1 MTKATTPP
9 SIFADVDTGIDDML
23 ALIYLCALHR
33 AEEITL
39 AGVSANAG
47 NTTATMAAN
56 NTRYI
61 LNLLHCHDVPVA
73 LGAQSPLRVPLTI
86 TPETHGPAG
95 LGYVFAP
102 GNEQAKNLSVAAGV
116 VPEAR
121 VMQALQRPSPLA
133 PGILEDAPRLWRQV
147 LNTYPQCRL
156 LVSGPGTSVA
166 QHLELAREFSHIT
179 VMGGAVDY
187 PGNTTEHAEWNFW
200 SDPDAAQALLS
211 LHPTLLS
218 LQISEQITITPEVL
232 DSLAMPAELHKVV
245 AEALRF
251 YFEFHQAM
259 GEGYL
264 AQVHDL
270 AAAMIACG
278 TASYATTACK
288 LALDPADRGAL
299 KSGQGDEVAVISRLE
314 AAAVE
319 EELRRAC
326 ALLGK

>member
-1 MTKATTPP
+1 MTPHPTPP
-9 SIFADVDTGIDDML
+9 AILADVDTGIDDML

-33 AEEITL
+33 TGAITL

-61 LNLLHCHDVPVA
+61 LNLMQCEDVPVA
-73 LGAQSPLRVPLTI
+73 LGAQAPLNVALTI

-95 LGYVFAP
+95 LGYVLAP
-102 GNEQAKNLSVAAGV
+102 GNEHAQNLSVTAGV
-116 VPEAR
+116 VPNAQ
-121 VMQALQRPSPLA
+121 VMQALEEPSPLA
-133 PGILEDAPRLWRQV
+133 PGIMNDAPKLWKQV
-147 LNTYPQCRL
+147 LDTYPQCRL
-156 LVSGPGTSVA
+156 LISGPCTLA
-166 QHLELAREFSHIT
+166 AKNMDLARAFSHIT

-200 SDPDAAQALLS
+200 SDADAAQALLS
-211 LHPTLLS
+211 LNPTLLS
-218 LQISEQITITPEVL
+218 LQISEQITITAEEL
-232 DSLAMPAELHKVV
+232 DLLALPPKPHQVV

-270 AAAMIACG
+270 AAAMIACD
-278 TASYATTACK
+278 TVSYSTTTCK
-288 LALDPADRGAL
+288 LSMDPEDRGAVIR
-299 KSGQGDEVAVISRLE
+299 GHGDDVDVVSSLE
-314 AAAVE
+314 KASVLE
-319 EELRRAC
+319 EFRRVC
-326 ALLGK
+326 ALLGT